1 MRQKIADTDILLV
14 VDVQNDFCPGG
25 KLAVRLDGRSTPHL
39 RGTGQSPRDRRSSC
53 PIRSSREADY
63 RT

>member
-1 MRQKIADTDILLV
+1 MRQKIADTDILPI

-39 RGTGQSPRDRRSSC
+39 RGTGHSPRDRRSC
-53 PIRSSREADY
+53 V
-63 RT
+63 